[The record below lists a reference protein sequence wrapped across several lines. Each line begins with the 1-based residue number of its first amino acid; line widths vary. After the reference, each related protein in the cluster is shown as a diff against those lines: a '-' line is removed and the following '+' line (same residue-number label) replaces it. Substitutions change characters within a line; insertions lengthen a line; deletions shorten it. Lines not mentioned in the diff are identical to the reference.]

1 MNAKKNR
8 IYITA
13 GLVLI
18 LIAAVWMIIKAAKTT
33 DIFILLSVLEGLIA
47 CAAATAYALLGYKK
61 DAAKFYKIFMVMYA
75 LSALLSALP
84 CFLSGQGGIIDK
96 VAAILTVIGALILA
110 FVKDLGEQKTL
121 IIADILA
128 ILYAVVFIYKIFTA
142 ENFFMDAQA
151 SFTGLVL
158 SILAIIFIKG
168 KYIDKHSRG
177 SH

>member
-8 IYITA
+8 IYIMA

-33 DIFILLSVLEGLIA
+33 DIYILLSVLEGLIA
-47 CAAATAYALLGYKK
+47 CAVATAYALLGYKK
-61 DAAKFYKIFMVMYA
+61 DAAEFYKIFMILYA
-75 LSALLSALP
+75 VTALLSALP
-84 CFLSGQGGIIDK
+84 CFLSGQGDIVDK
-96 VAAILTVIGALILA
+96 VAAVLTFIGALILA
-110 FVKDLGEQKTL
+110 FAKDLGEQKTL

-128 ILYAVVFIYKIFTA
+128 LLYAIVFIYKIFTA
-142 ENFFMDAQA
+142 KDFFMEAQA